1 MPKTG
6 TAENIRRVTGSLIN
20 EDEES
25 NMSRIGSRGVR
36 GGAKGGS
43 KDGSKDGS
51 RGSKGSKGSRRSR
64 SKSKD
69 KSFQVRVIT
78 DLSQIPDADK
88 TTKAVTTDTDKQ
100 NMPKQ
105 VKRTR
110 PPKTM
115 PVQAKPEPEP
125 EPEPEVEQDATS
137 DDTNGTNNTQTGETG
152 DADAEVDAVVD
163 ADAVKIVETKYDT
176 QYKRLVEIEAE
187 IMKLERER
195 RLVVRKMNT
204 AHKSDLSKASRKKKK
219 GGNGGGGGFI
229 KQKKQIGGKL
239 AAFFGVDDGT
249 ELTSPE
255 IVVKFWEVMRSK
267 NLIDKKDGRMF
278 KVNKE
283 IMDVFNLPD
292 AAKKAKTATDH
303 SGFNLLTYQKHI
315 YYALKHNNGEYGE
328 EDAVV

>member
-152 DADAEVDAVVD
+152 DAEVDAVVD

>member
-152 DADAEVDAVVD
+152 DAEVDAVVD

-292 AAKKAKTATDH
+292 AAKKAKTGTDH